1 MRKIIFVLIAA
12 LVVSVSLTGSVESQS
27 LKKAKQK
34 ITKKFEKKKAPAA
47 VAANIVLAKGLNLSW
62 CGQDVRDNGSIK
74 IQALTNS
81 IKIPVKGGKFDLA
94 VPANPEFG
102 DEFELSNAKDA
113 ETLLDFGSA
122 KVYVLNV
129 FYFDN
134 TSPLPKGEYEYERRR
149 AEGRGYLGFDIFYSD
164 SDVKGTVNGDPLT
177 LKKGWNIIGDKN
189 NLKATLMCTG

>member
-12 LVVSVSLTGSVESQS
+12 LVVSVSLTGPVESQS
-27 LKKAKQK
+27 QKKAKEK
-34 ITKKFEKKKAPAA
+34 ITKKTEKKKDSKSKSA
-47 VAANIVLAKGLNLSW
+47 VLAKGLQINW
-62 CGQDVRDNGSIK
+62 CGKNVKDNGSIK

-81 IKIPVKGGKFDLA
+81 IKIPVKGGKFDLI
-94 VPANPEFG
+94 VPANPQFG
-102 DEFELSNAKDA
+102 DESELSNAKDA
-113 ETLLDFGSA
+113 ETILDFGSA

-149 AEGRGYLGFDIFYSD
+149 AEGRGFLGFDIYYSD

-177 LKKGWNIIGDKN
+177 LKKGWNIIGDKK